1 MTRDRHPLAR
11 RWGALAA
18 ATAFLLAA
26 CSDDEEEPTT
36 EQETTTTA
44 APTAADRLDQAREV
58 LTDAG
63 SVRLVMTSANLPEE
77 TPAYIIGAEGS
88 GTMDPPAF
96 AGTITAKVA
105 GIQAE
110 VPTVAVDDTLYV
122 KLPFAPDYIATSP
135 EDLNVPDPARLFDV
149 EEGLVSFLSETV
161 DPTFG
166 EQSRVG
172 REVVQ
177 TVTGTVPGQAVI
189 DLLFV
194 GDADAEFDVVYGL
207 VEETWQVRTVEITGP
222 FYPQQDST
230 YTVTLDQYGT
240 PVTVTAP

>member
-1 MTRDRHPLAR
+1 MTRDRHPLPR

-18 ATAFLLAA
+18 ATVLALTA
-26 CSDDEEEPTT
+26 CSDDEEPTP
-36 EQETTTTA
+36 EQESTTTA
-44 APTAADRLDQAREV
+44 APTAADRLEQARGV

-63 SVRLVMTSANLPEE
+63 SVHLVMTSANLPEQ
-77 TPAYIIGAEGS
+77 TSAYIIGAEGS

-96 AGTITAKVA
+96 AGTITAKIS

-110 VPTVAVDDTLYV
+110 VPTIAVGDTLYV
-122 KLPFAPDYIATSP
+122 KLPFAPDYISTAP
-135 EDLNVPDPARLFDV
+135 EVLNVPDPARLFDV

-161 DPTFG
+161 DPAFG
-166 EQSRVG
+166 EQTRVG

-177 TVTGTVPGQAVI
+177 TVVGTVPGQAVI
-189 DLLFV
+189 DLLYA

-222 FYPQQDST
+222 FYPQQEST